1 MTYAPRPLHARP
13 PDSSSVAAGPGL
25 VGGVRRTA
33 APARRSGCAP
43 TPEEVEVLKGGLLR
57 RDELAARL
65 VHAVR
70 VEHAVTMPQ
79 FRQALEHGIDSVS
92 DAPAALREFFDA
104 VEARPDWVDDDL
116 LEQGA
121 RASRRI
127 GPDGQDILAYGS
139 LLGGYRTAA
148 GLEPLVRSGR
158 LAGKDAL
165 RRVGET
171 GAWWLGC
178 TSPGGMA
185 RGGEGWRL
193 SVHVRVMHG
202 FVNHQLERADDW
214 DWDLRGV
221 PINAVDQ
228 AATIGTFSTSYLLHA
243 RLLGVRV
250 SRSDAR
256 AIMHLWSYA
265 GWLMGVEPQW
275 LPRTEQ
281 VGRRVLYQFV
291 STDPGPDENGRTL
304 AAALLEMTDH
314 HAAGGRTARTAV
326 ASRAGAQHGD
336 PAGLSARDA
345 RARSP
350 ATAAVVPGVPH
361 RRQPVL
367 EPPRRTPPRR
377 PCGAGPPGSAFAR
390 AQPAPAARRAAP
402 ADRRPPG
409 AAQPFTGRDPS
420 RLTEPAQ

>member
-1 MTYAPRPLHARP
+1 MTAMQKDDPALGRATPARWRKDPEWSEAFATPLRL
-13 PDSSSVAAGPGL
+13 L
-25 VGGVRRTA
+25 VGAGA
-33 APARRSGCAP
+33 QPSP
-43 TPEEVEVLKGGLLR
+43 DEVEALKAGLLR

-65 VHAVR
+65 VRAVR
-70 VEHAVTMPQ
+70 VDHAVTMPQ
-79 FRQALEHGIDSVS
+79 FRQALERGIDSVP
-92 DAPAALREFFDA
+92 DAPAALREFFA
-104 VEARPDWVDDDL
+104 VVETRPDWVDDDL

-158 LAGKDAL
+158 LAGRDAL

-185 RGGEGWRL
+185 RDGEGWRL
-193 SVHVRVMHG
+193 SVHVRAMHG
-202 FVNHQLERADDW
+202 FVNHQLERASDW

-243 RLLGVRV
+243 RLLGIRV

-275 LPRTEQ
+275 LPHDEK

-291 STDPGPDENGRTL
+291 SSDPGPDENGRVL
-304 AAALLEMTDH
+304 ATALMEMTDH
-314 HAAGGRTARTAV
+314 YAEGGRVARWW
-326 ASRAGAQHGD
+326 RRER
-336 PAGLSARDA
+336 GLSMATVLV
-345 RARSP
+345 SP
-350 ATAAVVPGVPH
+350 RGMRELGLA
-361 RRQPVL
+361 
-367 EPPRRTPPRR
+367 
-377 PCGAGPPGSAFAR
+377 
-390 AQPAPAARRAAP
+390 
-402 ADRRPPG
+402 RRPPWFPAYRFVANVFWSHLVG
-409 AAQPFTGRDPS
+409 RLPGGRGVLDLRARRSLERSLRRQHGEHYPPIANLQGRPDQPR
-420 RLTEPAQ
+420 TEP

>member
-1 MTYAPRPLHARP
+1 MSASQLSDSTLDRPTPRRWRQDPRWSEAFAAPLRLL
-13 PDSSSVAAGPGL
+13 VGPG
-25 VGGVRRTA
+25 
-33 APARRSGCAP
+33 ARP

-79 FRQALEHGIDSVS
+79 FRQALEHGIDSVP
-92 DAPAALREFFDA
+92 DAPAALREFFAA

-185 RGGEGWRL
+185 RDREGWRL

-202 FVNHQLERADDW
+202 FVNHQLERAHDW

-243 RLLGVRV
+243 RLLGIRV

-291 STDPGPDENGRTL
+291 STDPGPDENGRLL
-304 AAALLEMTDH
+304 ANALLEMTDH
-314 HAAGGRTARTAV
+314 HAAGGGRLARRWRRERALSMATLL
-326 ASRAGAQHGD
+326 AS
-336 PAGLSARDA
+336 
-345 RARSP
+345 
-350 ATAAVVPGVPH
+350 
-361 RRQPVL
+361 
-367 EPPRRTPPRR
+367 PRGMRELALPRR
-377 PCGAGPPGSAFAR
+377 PPWYPAYRIVANLFWSHLVGRLPGGR
-390 AQPAPAARRAAP
+390 GVLDRRAA
-402 ADRRPPG
+402 RSLERSLRRQHGEERPPIAG
-409 AAQPFTGRDPS
+409 PTGQPQTQPPTGTR
-420 RLTEPAQ
+420 RG

>member
-1 MTYAPRPLHARP
+1 MSALPHEDLSTARP
-13 PDSSSVAAGPGL
+13 TPRRWRQDPEWSEAFAAPLRLLVGPG
-25 VGGVRRTA
+25 
-33 APARRSGCAP
+33 ARP
-43 TPEEVEVLKGGLLR
+43 TPEEIENLKGGLLR
-57 RDELAARL
+57 RDELAALL

-70 VEHAVTMPQ
+70 EQHAVTMPQ
-79 FRQALEHGIDSVS
+79 FRQALEHGIDSVP
-92 DAPAALREFFDA
+92 DAPAPLREFFAA
-104 VEARPDWVDDDL
+104 VENRPDWVDDDL

-158 LAGKDAL
+158 LAGTDAL

-178 TSPGGMA
+178 TSPGGMS
-185 RGGEGWRL
+185 RYGEGWRL

-243 RLLGVRV
+243 RLLGIRV

-275 LPRTEQ
+275 LPRTENI
-281 VGRRVLYQFV
+281 GRRVLYQFV
-291 STDPGPDENGRTL
+291 SSDPGPDENGRVL
-304 AAALLEMTDH
+304 ADALMAMTDH
-314 HAAGGRTARTAV
+314 YAEGGRVARFWRRERALSMATLL
-326 ASRAGAQHGD
+326 AS
-336 PAGLSARDA
+336 
-345 RARSP
+345 
-350 ATAAVVPGVPH
+350 
-361 RRQPVL
+361 
-367 EPPRRTPPRR
+367 PRGMRELGQPRR
-377 PCGAGPPGSAFAR
+377 PPWYPAYRIVANVFWSHLVGRLPGGRGPLD
-390 AQPAPAARRAAP
+390 RRAARSLARSLRVQHGP
-402 ADRRPPG
+402 QHPPIANLPESGTRRG
-409 AAQPFTGRDPS
+409 
-420 RLTEPAQ
+420 

>member
-1 MTYAPRPLHARP
+1 MTATQYVDPALGRPTPRRWRLDPEWSEAFARPLRLVVGPGARP
-13 PDSSSVAAGPGL
+13 
-25 VGGVRRTA
+25 TA
-33 APARRSGCAP
+33 
-43 TPEEVEVLKGGLLR
+43 EEAEDLRKGLLR

-70 VEHAVTMPQ
+70 DEHEVTMPQ
-79 FRQALEHGIDSVS
+79 FRQALEDGIDSVP
-92 DAPAALREFFDA
+92 DAPVALREFFAA
-104 VEARPDWVDDDL
+104 VEDRPDWVDDDL

-158 LAGKDAL
+158 LAGRDAL

-185 RGGEGWRL
+185 RDGEGWRL

-243 RLLGVRV
+243 RLLGIRV

-275 LPRTEQ
+275 LPRTER

-291 STDPGPDENGRTL
+291 STDPGPDDNGRVL
-304 AAALLEMTDH
+304 ADALMEMTDH
-314 HAAGGRTARTAV
+314 YAEGGRIARWWRRERALSMATLLASPRGMRELGQPRRPPWFPAYRIVANVLWSHLVGRFPGGRTLL
-326 ASRAGAQHGD
+326 D
-336 PAGLSARDA
+336 
-345 RARSP
+345 
-350 ATAAVVPGVPH
+350 
-361 RRQPVL
+361 
-367 EPPRRTPPRR
+367 
-377 PCGAGPPGSAFAR
+377 
-390 AQPAPAARRAAP
+390 RRAAR
-402 ADRRPPG
+402 ALERSLRRQHGERHPPI
-409 AAQPFTGRDPS
+409 ANLQGRASEPS
-420 RLTEPAQ
+420 DGTRRG

>member
-1 MTYAPRPLHARP
+1 M
-13 PDSSSVAAGPGL
+13 
-25 VGGVRRTA
+25 VGGLRRPA
-33 APARRSGCAP
+33 APAGRAGRAADTRGDR
-43 TPEEVEVLKGGLLR
+43 VLKTGLLR

-70 VEHAVTMPQ
+70 EEHAVTMPQ
-79 FRQALEHGIDSVS
+79 FRQALEHGIDSVPE
-92 DAPAALREFFDA
+92 APAALREFFAA

-185 RGGEGWRL
+185 RDGAGWRL

-202 FVNHQLERADDW
+202 FVNHQLERAADW

-243 RLLGVRV
+243 RLLGIRV

-275 LPRTEQ
+275 LPHTEQ
-281 VGRRVLYQFV
+281 RGPAGALPVRLDRPRARRER
-291 STDPGPDENGRTL
+291 PRL

-314 HAAGGRTARTAV
+314 HAAGGGASARRWRRERALSMATLLASPRGMRELGLPRRPPWYPAYRIV
-326 ASRAGAQHGD
+326 ANVFWTQLVGRLPGGRGRLDRRAARSLERSLRRQHGD
-336 PAGLSARDA
+336 QQPPIAGHE
-345 RARSP
+345 
-350 ATAAVVPGVPH
+350 G
-361 RRQPVL
+361 
-367 EPPRRTPPRR
+367 R
-377 PCGAGPPGSAFAR
+377 PE
-390 AQPAPAARRAAP
+390 
-402 ADRRPPG
+402 
-409 AAQPFTGRDPS
+409 T
-420 RLTEPAQ
+420 

>member
-1 MTYAPRPLHARP
+1 
-13 PDSSSVAAGPGL
+13 
-25 VGGVRRTA
+25 
-33 APARRSGCAP
+33 
-43 TPEEVEVLKGGLLR
+43 
-57 RDELAARL
+57 
-65 VHAVR
+65 
-70 VEHAVTMPQ
+70 MPQ
-79 FRQALEHGIDSVS
+79 FRQALEHGIESVP
-92 DAPAALREFFDA
+92 DAPQPLREFFAAIED
-104 VEARPDWVDDDL
+104 RPDWVDDDL

-127 GPDGQDILAYGS
+127 GPDGEDILAYGS

-178 TSPGGMA
+178 TSPGGMQ
-185 RGGEGWRL
+185 RYGEGWRL
-193 SVHVRVMHG
+193 SIHVRVMHG

-243 RLLGVRV
+243 RLLGIRV

-275 LPRTEQ
+275 LPRTENI
-281 VGRRVLYQFV
+281 GRRVLYQFV
-291 STDPGPDENGRTL
+291 STDPGPDENGKKL

-314 HAAGGRTARTAV
+314 HAVGGGALARRWRRERALSIATLLASPRGMRELGLPRRPPWFPAYRIAANVFWTQLVGRLPGGRT
-326 ASRAGAQHGD
+326 
-336 PAGLSARDA
+336 
-345 RARSP
+345 
-350 ATAAVVPGVPH
+350 
-361 RRQPVL
+361 VL
-367 EPPRRTPPRR
+367 D
-377 PCGAGPPGSAFAR
+377 
-390 AQPAPAARRAAP
+390 RRAAR
-402 ADRRPPG
+402 ALARSLRRQHGEDHPPIANLEG
-409 AAQPFTGRDPS
+409 QPSGGTR
-420 RLTEPAQ
+420 RA